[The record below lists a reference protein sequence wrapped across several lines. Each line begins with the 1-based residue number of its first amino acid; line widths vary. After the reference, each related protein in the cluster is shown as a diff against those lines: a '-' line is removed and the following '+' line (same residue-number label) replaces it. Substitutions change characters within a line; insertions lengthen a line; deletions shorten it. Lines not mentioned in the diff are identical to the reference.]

1 MQNYTNFMLSF
12 AMELNIH
19 AFTQRDMYLYKHY
32 VNRTRRLERM
42 IHVHNMDSKKIYVT
56 IH

>member
-1 MQNYTNFMLSF
+1 MLSF
-12 AMELNIH
+12 AMELSIR
-19 AFTQRDMYLYKHY
+19 AFTQTDMYLYKHY

-42 IHVHNMDSKKIYVT
+42 IHVHNIMNSKIIYVK

>member
-1 MQNYTNFMLSF
+1 MLSF
-12 AMELNIH
+12 AMELNIR
-19 AFTQRDMYLYKHY
+19 AFTQTDKYLYKHY

-56 IH
+56 IK

>member
-19 AFTQRDMYLYKHY
+19 AFTQTDMYYTNIMQI
-32 VNRTRRLERM
+32 VPEDWN
-42 IHVHNMDSKKIYVT
+42 V
-56 IH
+56 

>member
-1 MQNYTNFMLSF
+1 MLSF
-12 AMELNIH
+12 AMELNSR
-19 AFTQRDMYLYKHY
+19 AFTQTGMYLYKHY